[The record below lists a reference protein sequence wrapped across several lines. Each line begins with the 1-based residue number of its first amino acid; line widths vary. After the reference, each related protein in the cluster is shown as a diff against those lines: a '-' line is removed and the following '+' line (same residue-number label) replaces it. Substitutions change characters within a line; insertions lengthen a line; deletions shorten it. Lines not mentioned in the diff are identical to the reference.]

1 MVEQEIGK
9 KIKYYRNQSGLTQEQ
24 LGEKVDLSTTYISAV
39 ERGMYSISLGKLV
52 DILNCLGCS
61 ADDVFCDVLVCR
73 NKCKASELS
82 AKIEELP
89 KDEQRRILEVLETLI
104 NTAKK

>member
-9 KIKYYRNQSGLTQEQ
+9 RIKYYRKQCGLTQEQ
-24 LGEKVDLSTTYISAV
+24 ISEKVDLSTTYISAV
-39 ERGMYSISLGKLV
+39 ERGLYSISLNKLV

-61 ADDVFCDVLVCR
+61 ADDVFGDVLVCR
-73 NKCKASELS
+73 NKYKASELS
-82 AKIEELP
+82 EKIEKLP
-89 KDEQRRILEVLETLI
+89 KDEQVRILEVLETLI

>member
-9 KIKYYRNQSGLTQEQ
+9 RIKYYRKQCGLTQEQ
-24 LGEKVDLSTTYISAV
+24 FGEKVDLSTTYISAV
-39 ERGMYSISLGKLV
+39 ERGMYSISLNKLV

-61 ADDVFCDVLVCR
+61 ADDVFGDVLVCR
-73 NKCKASELS
+73 HKYKTSELS
-82 AKIEELP
+82 EKIEKLSE
-89 KDEQRRILEVLETLI
+89 DEQSRILEVLEILI